1 MFNPDGTLTMS
12 AAYNV
17 GDFWYGKNGYDMK
30 DNVFRTT
37 TDLLPSSFLTS
48 SGLKWFYFQNSEDNE
63 TRRQVPVPYSNS
75 VGVIAYVGTTTN
87 DLRKTH
93 DRTQY
98 IATNLYS
105 EYENTFNNT
114 HYLKVL
120 VGYNFEQSTWQR
132 TRVQRNGLILKTLRI
147 WSCSR
152 AININ
157 SRRVDKW
164 NFLVALEE

>member
-1 MFNPDGTLTMS
+1 MS
-12 AAYNV
+12 S
-17 GDFWYGKNGYDMK
+17 GLPQ
-30 DNVFRTT
+30 
-37 TDLLPSSFLTS
+37 DLLPSSFLTS
-48 SGLKWFYFQNSEDNE
+48 SGLKVILLSE
-63 TRRQVPVPYSNS
+63 TVRIMKHAGRSLSHTAIS

-132 TRVQRNGLILKTLRI
+132 TRVQRNAPYI
-147 WSCSR
+147 
-152 AININ
+152 
-157 SRRVDKW
+157 
-164 NFLVALEE
+164 